1 MPYITGR
8 RKVHAVLLLLYA
20 KLYISICALYANKS
34 PLGQAWL
41 ILPSCVEIDQDPYTL
56 LRSQCIFQFPDR
68 KGGRGAEYWQYT
80 LNLILARFSADYQEF
95 LLDLQS

>member
-41 ILPSCVEIDQDPYTL
+41 ILPSSVEIHQGGHRL
-56 LRSQCIFQFPDR
+56 LKSSQRIFQFSDP
-68 KGGRGAEYWQYT
+68 KGVERG
-80 LNLILARFSADYQEF
+80 
-95 LLDLQS
+95 